1 MQYSSINNLKK
12 QFCSNLY
19 FVCWWNVFK
28 NFLGFLRSNLH
39 NAILLTIK
47 ADQLTILLT
56 HELCHLNH
64 TCKNFTTIASRS
76 GLWNCIHV
84 QCHNYLS
91 TWVFTLYD
99 PYRLYNLY
107 SWVIWPIQILYHYK
121 LSICHVDL
129 YEHQQVLLPQLV
141 AKGQKT
147 LKMELCGWGVS
158 HLTGLR
164 FSLCNRKILFSLAW
178 ILL

>member
-1 MQYSSINNLKK
+1 MTLICHEDFIFLILIRFPRHWLTFSWKTTESRKMQKLSILTSTIRLVETVQYSSINNLKK

-19 FVCWWNVFK
+19 FVCCWNVFK

-56 HELCHLNH
+56 HALCHLNH
-64 TCKNFTTIASRS
+64 TCRNFTTIESRS
-76 GLWNCIHV
+76 GLCNCIHV
-84 QCHNYLS
+84 QCCNYSS

-107 SWVIWPIQILYHYK
+107 SWLIWPIQILYHYK

-129 YEHQQVLLPQLV
+129 
-141 AKGQKT
+141 
-147 LKMELCGWGVS
+147 
-158 HLTGLR
+158 
-164 FSLCNRKILFSLAW
+164 
-178 ILL
+178 